1 MTVQA
6 ISRRDAKL
14 GLVPEHVRDAE
25 RARLA
30 NCPAPLTSR
39 CTVSDSLKPSNV
51 WTDHNQRTIR
61 TERLQAT
68 VIGLAWVLAGMLAM
82 TLLLAIARYALARAA
97 DAATLA
103 PSMMMF

>member
-1 MTVQA
+1 MT
-6 ISRRDAKL
+6 ILSRSQRYAQDGLARD
-14 GLVPEHVRDAE
+14 
-25 RARLA
+25 
-30 NCPAPLTSR
+30 NCGSM
-39 CTVSDSLKPSNV
+39 KPSSV
-51 WTDHNQRTIR
+51 WTDHNRRKMR

-68 VIGLAWVLAGMLAM
+68 AIALAWVLAGMLAM